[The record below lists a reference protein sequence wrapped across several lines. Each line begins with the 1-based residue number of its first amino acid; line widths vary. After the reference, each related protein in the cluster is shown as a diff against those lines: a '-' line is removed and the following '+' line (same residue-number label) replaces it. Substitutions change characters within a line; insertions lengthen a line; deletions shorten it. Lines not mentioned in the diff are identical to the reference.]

1 MARPDSKEPVQTVEE
16 SASSE
21 SEESESISLKKD
33 EQIYDEEL
41 MVTLGK
47 LTRNLMF
54 RPMWKN
60 RTTAFFVISGYI
72 ITYSTGAR
80 MAHHFDRYGILFCV
94 PLSLC
99 MFFIGIPLVY
109 LEMSLGQFTSLNAI
123 VVFKRMAPLFSGVG
137 VSMTLLSIIV
147 TITDHL
153 ALYNFVAIVGNTIQM
168 NLNEMPW
175 HRCNN
180 FFDSEDCKSRT
191 SCKQDIQ
198 LDFYKLDKTL
208 LYERGL
214 DSLEPREFIGE
225 CIVSE
230 SPKLYHRN
238 YDPHQKAHYSIFK
251 RTGSEISYLSNKI
264 GVKSIGNLDFEYPSP
279 SHFLALFCCLALLVF
294 VSMQGRGF
302 VVKSCLITAV
312 LSFVVLLGFIIAVTT
327 TPTRQYHS
335 WLWSKISLF
344 YPPMWATSLLLTLN
358 VLRIGQGG
366 LYFLGA
372 QNKFINNAFVDA
384 FIVVIFVMGF
394 LLVSTYVHILTVS
407 GGGLRVAGYVVEK
420 FGEYYEQ
427 KRDENVYYQLF
438 YFWTTIANL
447 AAYGAYEPYIQCAFS
462 FLCAM
467 LSINST
473 FLWLEMFVSTC
484 VNTFHS
490 LSDHASQVTIHR
502 TVIIFLSLPFL
513 LVRNRLGFH
522 TLVAVENTV
531 IPAISAIIVIIEL
544 LVVGG
549 VYGFR
554 RLWSNISCMS
564 SDSDDETIIHRT
576 SGLGFMVVWVVTP
589 LLLLISL
596 YIAYPHSH
604 EDASMSVAL
613 ISALILVPI
622 PVMAVLKLVD
632 KVCCGGRVAASHW
645 SAATVTALCF
655 SYVLIGFSAGFMFHQ
670 PKGDVL
676 LSENDILNSLSAV
689 ARDCLL
695 VVLLV
700 LT

>member
-513 LVRNRLGFH
+513 LVRNR
-522 TLVAVENTV
+522 
-531 IPAISAIIVIIEL
+531 
-544 LVVGG
+544 
-549 VYGFR
+549 
-554 RLWSNISCMS
+554 
-564 SDSDDETIIHRT
+564 DDETIIHRT

>member
-1 MARPDSKEPVQTVEE
+1 MARVDSREPAATVEE

-33 EQIYDEEL
+33 EHIYDEEL
-41 MVTLGK
+41 RVTLGK

-54 RPMWKN
+54 RPMWKS
-60 RTTAFFVISGYI
+60 RTTAFFIISGYI

-80 MAHHFDRYGILFCV
+80 LAHHFDRYGIVFCV

-109 LEMSLGQFTSLNAI
+109 LEMALGQFTSLNAI

-168 NLNEMPW
+168 NVNEMPW

-180 FFDSEDCKSRT
+180 FFDSEDCTRRVP
-191 SCKQDIQ
+191 CKQDFQ
-198 LDFYKLDKTL
+198 LDFWKIDKSL
-208 LYERGL
+208 LYERGF
-214 DSLEPREFIGE
+214 DSLEPREFVGE

-230 SPKLYHRN
+230 SRELYHRK
-238 YDPHQKAHYSIFK
+238 YDSHQKAHYGIFK
-251 RTGSEISYLSNKI
+251 RTDSEISYLSNKI
-264 GVKSIGNLDFEYPSP
+264 GLKSGTNLDFEYPSP
-279 SHFLALFCCLALLVF
+279 SEFLALFCCLALLVF

-302 VVKSCLITAV
+302 VVKSCLITAY
-312 LSFVVLLGFIIAVTT
+312 LSFVMFLGFINAVTT
-327 TPTRQYHS
+327 TPIRQYHS
-335 WLWSKISLF
+335 WLFPKISIF
-344 YPPMWATSLLLTLN
+344 NPAMWATSLLLTLN

-372 QNKFINNAFVDA
+372 QNRFINNVFIEAFM
-384 FIVVIFVMGF
+384 VVIFVMGF

-407 GGGLRVAGYVVEK
+407 AGGLRVADYVLEK

-427 KRDENVYYQLF
+427 KRDENMYYQLF
-438 YFWTTIANL
+438 YFWATIANL

-462 FLCAM
+462 FLCTL

-473 FLWLEMFVSTC
+473 FLWLEMFVSTY

-490 LSDHASQVTIHR
+490 LSDHTSQVTIHR

-513 LVRNRLGFH
+513 LVRNRVGFH
-522 TLVAVENTV
+522 TLVAIENTV
-531 IPAISAIIVIIEL
+531 IPTISAIIVIIEV

-554 RLWSNISCMS
+554 RLWSNISSMS
-564 SDSDDETIIHRT
+564 PDSDEETIIHRT
-576 SGLGFMVVWVVTP
+576 SGLGFMVAWVATP

-596 YIAYPHSH
+596 FIAFPRAH
-604 EDASMSVAL
+604 EDALMSVAL
-613 ISALILVPI
+613 ISAIILVPI
-622 PVMAVLKLVD
+622 PLMAVLKAAVVFHRNIPCRALYNPD
-632 KVCCGGRVAASHW
+632 TNLWGPRNDENRVRAAAW
-645 SAATVTALCF
+645 EK
-655 SYVLIGFSAGFMFHQ
+655 MFNIHQ
-670 PKGDVL
+670 
-676 LSENDILNSLSAV
+676 
-689 ARDCLL
+689 RW
-695 VVLLV
+695 
-700 LT
+700 